1 MKCHKFNK
9 ETEINKKEK
18 EKLLLCF
25 ILFYETE
32 TKKYSETLKIVPKY
46 LYAESLQNK
55 NLFKNLD
62 LKME

>member
-25 ILFYETE
+25 ILFSETE

-46 LYAESLQNK
+46 LYAESL
-55 NLFKNLD
+55 
-62 LKME
+62 